1 MEGGMSPLAVE
12 LTNPIYS
19 DLSDEEAA
27 AIIDAKRLAIRSLV
41 PTWKVKQTAIEGG
54 YYAALV
60 IASQDTVIPVEAR
73 GLAISVLAWIDH
85 PAIQNVDMDLPAVAA
100 MRAMLVAA
108 SICTQP
114 QADALSALADT
125 QIPWSES
132 VGIAGPIGAG
142 LVHNARL
149 EIANNA

>member
-1 MEGGMSPLAVE
+1 MSPLAVE

-19 DLSDEEAA
+19 ELSDEEAA
-27 AIIDAKRLAIRSLV
+27 AIVDSKRVSVRSLA
-41 PTWKVKQTAIEGG
+41 PTWRVKLLAIEGG
-54 YYAALV
+54 YYASMV
-60 IASQDTVIPVEAR
+60 IASQDTAIPVEAR
-73 GLAISVLAWIDH
+73 GLAISVLGWIDD
-85 PAIQNVDMDLPAVAA
+85 PSISTVDMDLPAVAA

-149 EIANNA
+149 EINDA

>member
-1 MEGGMSPLAVE
+1 MTPLATE

-19 DLSDEEAA
+19 GLSDEQAA
-27 AIIDAKRLAIRSLV
+27 AIIDAKRVAVRRLV
-41 PTWKVKQTAIEGG
+41 PTWRVKQTAIEGG

-60 IASQDTVIPVEAR
+60 IASQDTTIPVEAR
-73 GLAISVLAWIDH
+73 GLAISVLAWIDD
-85 PAIQNVDMDLPAVAA
+85 PAIQTVDMDLPAVAS
-100 MRAMLVAA
+100 MRSMLVAA

-125 QIPWSES
+125 EIPWAES

-142 LVHNARL
+142 LVYHARL
-149 EIANNA
+149 EIANA